1 MTKNKE
7 KFLNKTLF
15 YLIEKQNKEKMK
27 EYIDYF
33 SFFSDSVNILTL
45 INRTRGELES
55 NNWIKLKMSFDI
67 KVNAELKKV
76 FKERYLKS
84 PFVERGSAW
93 ELFPQMTEE
102 TFNRILLERLNDR
115 SLFLS
120 DFILLN
126 FFLESFSKDFRLLV
140 EEKLN
145 KEKSLKLND
154 LNINVW
160 KKEYSEMII
169 KNWNHIDNWEIF
181 NSLWNKLQEFF
192 KQKEEEINRVIAHL
206 KVETN
211 PLQQAKDT
219 ALVKDHNG
227 NVWEP
232 SLNEKERKMII
243 EAQTISE
250 VQRVQRQIVQRRGQA
265 QENTQ
270 ATELQNTIVTLQNQN
285 TELKKQL
292 VSANTEIEGLNQSFQ
307 ELQGMLASGP
317 SSQITNP
324 TSETNQEQINALQNE
339 IAKLTELL
347 IQVNLAN
354 TETNQMTAEAHQQ
367 IADLQKQLVAQV
379 VVPPK

>member
-15 YLIEKQNKEKMK
+15 YSIEKQNKEIMK

-33 SFFSDSVNILTL
+33 SSFSDSNTNILTI
-45 INRTRGELES
+45 INQTRKELES
-55 NNWIKLKMSFDI
+55 NDWSKLKRSFDI
-67 KVNAELKKV
+67 KVNAELKKI

-84 PFVERGSAW
+84 PFVERGSVW
-93 ELFPQMTEE
+93 ELFPQMTGE

-169 KNWNHIDNWEIF
+169 TNYGTHIDNWEEF
-181 NSLWNKLQEFF
+181 NSLWSKLQEFF
-192 KQKEEEINRVIAHL
+192 KQKEEAIDEIIANL
-206 KVETN
+206 KVKADS
-211 PLQQAKDT
+211 LQQAKDV
-219 ALVKDHNG
+219 ALIKDHKD
-227 NVWEP
+227 NVWVP
-232 SLNEKERKMII
+232 SLNEEERKIII
-243 EAQTISE
+243 EAQTIRE
-250 VQRVQRQIVQRRGQA
+250 VQRVQSQIFLQRGQK
-265 QENTQ
+265 QENAQ
-270 ATELQNTIVTLQNQN
+270 ATELQNTIVTLQSQN
-285 TELKKQL
+285 AELKKQL
-292 VSANTEIEGLNQSFQ
+292 GIANTEIKGLNQRVQ
-307 ELQGMLASGP
+307 ELQGMLSNGP

-324 TSETNQEQINALQNE
+324 TSETKENKE
-339 IAKLTELL
+339 ITELTELL
-347 IQVNLAN
+347 IQANLAN
-354 TETNQMTAEAHQQ
+354 TKANQMVAEAHQQ
-367 IADLQKQLVAQV
+367 IVGLQEQLVAKEV
-379 VVPPK
+379 MPPK